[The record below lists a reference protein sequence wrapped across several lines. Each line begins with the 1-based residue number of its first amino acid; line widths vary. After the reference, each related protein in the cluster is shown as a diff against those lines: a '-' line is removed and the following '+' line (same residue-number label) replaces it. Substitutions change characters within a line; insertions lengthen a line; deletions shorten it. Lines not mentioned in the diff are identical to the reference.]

1 MRSLATSL
9 LVAALALSATAI
21 DPPRQPH
28 QPLGNGDKILTYND
42 TVLSPKFGA
51 SSRGVQWIATGGGS
65 DGQYITETGAGL
77 VFENIATG
85 SSETFVA
92 ANLFPPNMYEYWVR
106 QDLKKVLFAADRTKV
121 YRHSY
126 TANYFVLDVA
136 SKQLSPVVPD
146 QAGDVQY
153 AELAPAGD
161 AIAFVRGNNLYLNK
175 GGKISQITSDG
186 GPDKF
191 HGVPDWVYEEEI
203 FGGRKSLWFSPDGQY
218 IAFLSIDETGVQRY
232 RVQYY
237 MDGQKYAPEY
247 PRELELRY
255 PKVGTTNP
263 KVAFSLLS
271 VADEKRTPIAVD
283 AFPAEDLI
291 IGEVAWLTGKH
302 ASVLY
307 RAYNRV
313 QDKEKLVVVD
323 VPAFTQKMVRERDGS
338 DGWLELQQAI
348 TYVGP
353 LHGSCNQSYYVDLSD
368 ESGWNHLYLHP
379 TKGGAAVALTSGK
392 WEVRAI
398 LKVDTAR
405 QLIYYASTERHSTES
420 HLYSVSYAT
429 GEKKALVDDTV
440 PAWWTASFSSGG
452 SYYIRT
458 YSGPDVPYQELYS
471 INSTEPLRVITD
483 NRALWDR
490 LQEYKLPNIT
500 YFELENPAGGGYSL
514 NVMQRLPANFDPAKK
529 YPAIFI
535 PYGGP
540 NAQEVQKR
548 FSPLNWKAYVAS
560 DPELEYITYTV
571 DNRGTGFRGR
581 AFRSAVAGRLGTLEA
596 EDQVFAARAIGER
609 FAYVDAEHVAFFGHS
624 YGGFLGAKVVEL
636 DSGVYTASLMGAPV
650 TDWRFYDSMY
660 TERYMKTPQTN
671 GAGYNSTAVRRT
683 AGFKNIKGGSWIFHG
698 TGDDNVHY
706 QNTAALVDLL
716 VGERVPPSK
725 LHFQAHTDSDHSI
738 VYNGA
743 GVFMYKTIIEAL
755 YQERNRKGDPLRHQ
769 WSRKSSKEDARF
781 IFP

>member
-1 MRSLATSL
+1 MRSLASSL
-9 LVAALALSATAI
+9 LVAALALSAAAI

-28 QPLGNGDKILTYND
+28 QPLGNGDQILTYND

-51 SSRGVQWIATGGGS
+51 SSRGVQWIATGGS
-65 DGQYITETGAGL
+65 DGQYITRASAGL

-85 SSETFVA
+85 SNETFVA
-92 ANLFPPNMYEYWVR
+92 ASLFPPNMYEYWVR
-106 QDLKKVLFAADRTKV
+106 QDLKKVLFSADYTKV

-136 SKQLSPVVPD
+136 SGQLSPVVPD
-146 QAGDVQY
+146 QAGDIQY
-153 AELAPAGD
+153 AELAPSGD
-161 AIAFVRGNNLYLNK
+161 AIAFVRGNNLFLNK
-175 GGKISQITSDG
+175 NGTISQITKDG
-186 GPDKF
+186 GPDLF

-203 FGGRKSLWFSPDGQY
+203 YGDRKSLWFSPDGEY
-218 IAFLSIDETGVQRY
+218 IAFLSIDETGVKSY
-232 RVQYY
+232 RVQYF
-237 MDGQKYAPEY
+237 MDGKKYAPEY

-255 PKVGTTNP
+255 PKAGTTNP
-263 KVAFSLLS
+263 KVAFSLLA
-271 VADEKRTPIAVD
+271 VGDEARTPITVD
-283 AFPAEDLI
+283 AFAADDLI
-291 IGEVAWLTGKH
+291 IGEVAWLTDKH
-302 ASVLY
+302 SSVLY

-323 VPAFTQKMVRERDGS
+323 VPGFSQKVVRERDGS
-338 DGWLELQQAI
+338 DGWLELQHAI
-348 TYVGP
+348 SYVGP
-353 LHGSCNQSYYVDLSD
+353 LPGSDSQSYYVDLSD
-368 ESGWNHLYLHP
+368 ESGWNHLYLCP
-379 TKGGAAVALTSGK
+379 TKGGEARALTSGE
-392 WEVRAI
+392 WEVRGI
-398 LKVDTAR
+398 LKVDTDR
-405 QLIYYASTERHSTES
+405 QLIYYTSTQRHSTES
-420 HLYSVSYAT
+420 HLYSVSYVT

-440 PAWWTASFSSGG
+440 PAYWSASFSSGG
-452 SYYIRT
+452 SYYIQT

-471 INSTEPLRVITD
+471 VNSTKPLRVITD

-490 LQEYKLPNIT
+490 LQQYKLPNVT
-500 YFELENPAGGGYSL
+500 YFELENPSGGYSL
-514 NVMQRLPANFDPAKK
+514 NVMQRLPPNFDPAKK

-540 NAQEVQKR
+540 NAQEVHKR
-548 FSPLNWKAYVAS
+548 YSSVNWKAYVAS

-571 DNRGTGFRGR
+571 DNRGTGFKGR
-581 AFRSAVAGRLGTLEA
+581 AFRSTVAKRLGTLEA

-609 FAYVDAEHVAFFGHS
+609 FSYVDADHIAYFGHS
-624 YGGFLGAKVVEL
+624 YGGFLGAKIVEL

-671 GAGYNSTAVRRT
+671 GAGYNSTAVRNT
-683 AGFKNIKGGSWIFHG
+683 AGFANIKGGSWIFHG

-716 VGERVPPSK
+716 VGARVPPTK

-738 VYNGA
+738 VYNSA

-755 YQERNRKGDPLRHQ
+755 YQEKNRKGDPLRHQ
-769 WSRKSSKEDARF
+769 WSRRKSGQEARF
-781 IFP
+781 IFS